1 MNTFRQH
8 LREMFD
14 KPFRLV
20 KTTPDKNWQKPGT
33 MTYEYKGAEG
43 GPLEINFTNQGDSVY
58 VDFDVGGS
66 IAVRGEGD
74 AARVFASVMDAF
86 GRFLKKNQPDY
97 FEFSANKE
105 DWDSVN
111 MENRPTSRVRVY
123 SAMIKRFA
131 PKYGYELSS
140 STERKR
146 VMIFIVGK
154 KGLVDQYP
162 PAFSE

>member
-86 GRFLKKNQPDY
+86 GRFLKKNQPNY

-111 MENRPTSRVRVY
+111 MENRPTSRARVY
-123 SAMIKRFA
+123 AAMIKRFA
-131 PKYGYELSS
+131 PKYGYELNASNEKKKW
-140 STERKR
+140 T
-146 VMIFIVGK
+146 IFVVGK
-154 KGLVDQYP
+154 KGLVNKYP